1 MSAKDLIKIVDI
13 DLMFGK
19 MKIEIKPLGVFGIK

>member
-1 MSAKDLIKIVDI
+1 MSAKESIKIVDI

-19 MKIEIKPLGVFGIK
+19 MKIEIKHLGVFGVK